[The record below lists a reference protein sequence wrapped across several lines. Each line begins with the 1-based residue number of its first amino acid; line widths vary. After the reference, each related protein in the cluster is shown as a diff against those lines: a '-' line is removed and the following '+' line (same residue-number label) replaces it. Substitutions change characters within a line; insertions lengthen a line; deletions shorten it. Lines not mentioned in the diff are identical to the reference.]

1 MEDHIQ
7 NAKKLLKDNYDVEY
21 ILEYTIENDSIL
33 FKIIENKVYS
43 PFTFEAEFTLQ
54 DFIDHHAA
62 FKSCDNL
69 DEVLRHLDN
78 LYKDNKIIL
87 DNISQADER
96 YLYFNIF
103 DISEENRTKEFILK
117 QKMTEEK
124 DKALEDLYNI
134 QKKQIE
140 LFKKIKSLVGKNKKE
155 NKFGESI
162 LDILKEKCKFEI
174 IIK

>member
-103 DISEENRTKEFILK
+103 DISEEIRTKEFILFFIFS
-117 QKMTEEK
+117 
-124 DKALEDLYNI
+124 N
-134 QKKQIE
+134 
-140 LFKKIKSLVGKNKKE
+140 
-155 NKFGESI
+155 
-162 LDILKEKCKFEI
+162 
-174 IIK
+174 